1 MNALFFGAIAQIQ
14 KKTGYSRA
22 TISNALNYG
31 TTGKKAERVRKIYNM
46 DYEPIFKIGENK

>member
-1 MNALFFGAIAQIQ
+1 MNALFFGAIAKIQ

-46 DYEPIFKIGENK
+46 DYAPIFKIGENK

>member
-46 DYEPIFKIGENK
+46 DYAPIFKIGENK